1 MKTRVNHHLF
11 VCFIAAFFCALPPL
25 AASTA
30 TTADE
35 ASLRAALSGGG
46 TVTFACDGTIVL
58 ANTLAISQDTV
69 LDASGRNITLSGNN
83 QVRVFQV
90 ATNVTLTLKNLI
102 IANGRA
108 AGADGTNYSIR
119 LYPDTPFLE
128 EGYIG
133 TPGDP
138 GLGGGLYNNGGTVH
152 LFDCLFRSN
161 SVVGGKGG
169 LDSVTNNTYGGD
181 GFGGGVANNRGA
193 LVISNC
199 VFFANQVKGGEGGPG
214 EANPDATAHTGGTG
228 WGGALYNV
236 LGQVQIFRSSF
247 SDNVA
252 NSGRGNAYSSSGASV
267 FAAGGLSQGGA
278 IASQGGEIR
287 IQDSSFTG
295 NQALGLTGDQ
305 WGFEQ
310 GTSAHG
316 GAVMNQTGIMAISR
330 STFER
335 NNAFAGS
342 AGWVG
347 YGGEGLGGAVANF
360 AGRIELA
367 NCTGTGN
374 NAFGGASNGSHSNG
388 GNALGGAVYSASGV
402 LCLTN
407 ITLAANVVAG
417 GPGATGTSWPGSPGA
432 ALGANLYVG
441 SGTATLQN
449 TILAYG
455 VGGGNGY
462 SSGTLMDAGANLSS
476 DASCNFT
483 SASSHN
489 NIDPKLGPLADNG
502 GLTKTMALLPGS
514 PAIDAGDDTSA
525 PLTDQ
530 RGVSRPQGAHTD
542 IGAFEVV
549 VQVGIRMQANGT
561 LAMQFVMPPNQI
573 CVLQDSSDLKAWT
586 DLDMAMS
593 GDDGVVS
600 FEVPN
605 TPSLRFFRA
614 KKP

>member
-25 AASTA
+25 AASTV
-30 TTADE
+30 TTANE
-35 ASLRAALSGGG
+35 AALRAALSGGG

-90 ATNVTLTLKNLI
+90 ATNVTLTLKNLTV
-102 IANGRA
+102 ANGRA
-108 AGADGTNYSIR
+108 AGTDGTNYSVIIWQP
-119 LYPDTPFLE
+119 LHTE
-128 EGYIG
+128 EYG

-138 GLGGGLYNNGGTVH
+138 GFGGGLYNNGGTVH

-161 SVVGGKGG
+161 SVVGGRGG
-169 LDSVTNNTYGGD
+169 LDNVTNNTYGGD
-181 GFGGGVANNRGA
+181 GFGGGVANNRGT

-199 VFFANQVKGGEGGPG
+199 IFFANQAKGGEGGPS
-214 EANPDATAHTGGTG
+214 ESNPNAAVHTGGTG

-236 LGQVQIFRSSF
+236 LGQAQIFRSSF
-247 SDNVA
+247 SDNSA
-252 NSGRGNAYSSSGASV
+252 SGGRGSSFYNGMIIGI
-267 FAAGGLSQGGA
+267 AAGGLSQGGA
-278 IASQGGEIR
+278 IASQGGEMR
-287 IQDSSFTG
+287 IQDSSFAG
-295 NQALGLTGDQ
+295 NSAPGLNSTAD
-305 WGFEQ
+305 FEA
-310 GTSAHG
+310 GTSGYG
-316 GAVMNQTGIMAISR
+316 GAILNQTGIMAIAR
-330 STFER
+330 STFES
-335 NNAFAGS
+335 NSATGGNAG
-342 AGWVG
+342 VIG
-347 YGGEGLGGAVANF
+347 YGTSGLGGALANF
-360 AGRIELA
+360 DGRMELV
-367 NCTGTGN
+367 NCTGIGNRAAGGGCNYRYGSGGTG
-374 NAFGGASNGSHSNG
+374 GGGSI
-388 GNALGGAVYSASGV
+388 YSASGF

-407 ITLAANVVAG
+407 VTLASNTVAG
-417 GPGATGTSWPGSPGA
+417 GFGGVNGSPGP
-432 ALGANLYVG
+432 ALGGNLHVG
-441 SGTATLQN
+441 NGTATLQN

-455 VGGGNGY
+455 VGGDNSY
-462 SSGTLMDAGANLSS
+462 SSGTLIDAGANLSS
-476 DASCNFT
+476 DARGNFT
-483 SASSHN
+483 SASSLN
-489 NIDPKLGPLADNG
+489 NTDPKLGPLADNG

-542 IGAFEVV
+542 IGAFELA
-549 VQVGIRMQANGT
+549 VQAGIRLQANGT

-573 CVLQDSSDLKAWT
+573 CVLQDSSDLKVWT

-605 TPSLRFFRA
+605 TPSVRFFRA